1 VRNYLSQAKTW
12 AWKWRW
18 ALFMNLFLLSP
29 VFAYELRLDEGGPD
43 RAVIFT
49 LAASVLWLLSVQLFA
64 RRLWLAHAFL
74 FPMYLVAG
82 IDLFVIRNYHTRF
95 ASNMLLTFV
104 ENMGDAK
111 EFLLG
116 DIRRVASSLIAL
128 FVGYGLCMWKIRD
141 LRVTLPRAT
150 VLVPLVGL
158 IVVYGGV
165 YRYFHEWHLVMMN
178 DRNSPFGIFSQAY
191 LTVALHQEELKARE
205 RAKSFHFG
213 AKRASEPAEQEMYVL
228 VIGESARRHNWS
240 LYGYPRQTNP
250 RLSKMD
256 NLVVFR
262 DVATQ
267 VAQTQVSVP
276 LILTRGTIEDPR
288 RASTEKSIVSVFSEV
303 GFKTY
308 WLSTQQRETAM
319 ASISHFTSEA
329 DLVRFFD
336 HRYDMSIV
344 DTIKEIVENKGPG
357 EKKMFFVAHTLG
369 SHFNLTSRY
378 PPQFSIFPDGRSDSL
393 VPKDSSGSGQA
404 ELIGAYDNTILY
416 TDHVLAEL
424 IGILKQ
430 RPGIKALLYVPDH
443 GDNLRDDERDL
454 FGHAHGNEYDV
465 PIPMLFWYSDEYA
478 RKFPEKVENARK
490 HATRLL
496 STRNVFYS
504 MTDVSGIALNDPELP
519 RRSVFSPGLSDVK
532 RMVYRHPKIFDFDE
546 WLAQTGTKIPDVTP
560 PK

>member
-1 VRNYLSQAKTW
+1 
-12 AWKWRW
+12 
-18 ALFMNLFLLSP
+18 MNLFLLSP
-29 VFAYELRLDEGGPD
+29 VFAYELRLGEGGPD

-49 LAASVLWLLSVQLFA
+49 LAASVLWLLFAQLFA
-64 RRLWLAHAFL
+64 RRFWLTHAVL
-74 FPMYLVAG
+74 FPLYLVAG
-82 IDLFVIRNYHTRF
+82 IDLFVISNYNTRF
-95 ASNMLLTFV
+95 ASNMILTFV

-116 DIRRVASSLIAL
+116 DIKRVASSLVAL
-128 FVGYGLCMWKIRD
+128 LAGYALCMWKIRS

-150 VLVPLVGL
+150 VLLPLLGLVG
-158 IVVYGGV
+158 VYGGV
-165 YRYFHEWHLVMMN
+165 YRYFHQWQLVMLN
-178 DRNSPFGIFSQAY
+178 DRNSPFGVFSQAY
-191 LTVALHQEELKARE
+191 LTVTLHQEELKARE

-213 AKRASEPAEQEMYVL
+213 ATRANDPAEQELYVL

-250 RLSKMD
+250 ELSKVA

-288 RASTEKSIVSVFSEV
+288 RTSDEKSIVSVFSEV

-329 DLVRFFD
+329 SLVRFFD
-336 HRYDMSIV
+336 HRYDMAIV
-344 DTIKEIVENKGPG
+344 DSIKEIVETRGPS
-357 EKKMFFVAHTLG
+357 EKKMFFVTHTLG

-378 PPQFSIFPDGRSDSL
+378 PPQFSIFPDGRSDGL
-393 VPKDSSGSGQA
+393 VPRDSSVSGQA

-424 IGILKQ
+424 IGILSK

-443 GDNLRDDERDL
+443 GDNLRDDARDL

-465 PIPMLFWYSDEYA
+465 PIPMLFWYSNEYA
-478 RKFPEKVENARK
+478 RQYPEKVANARSN
-490 HATRLL
+490 ASRPL

-504 MTDVSGIALNDPELP
+504 LTDLSGITLNDPELP
-519 RRSVFSPGLSDVK
+519 HRSVFSTELTNVK

-546 WLAQTGTKIPDVTP
+546 WLTQTGTKIPNVTP